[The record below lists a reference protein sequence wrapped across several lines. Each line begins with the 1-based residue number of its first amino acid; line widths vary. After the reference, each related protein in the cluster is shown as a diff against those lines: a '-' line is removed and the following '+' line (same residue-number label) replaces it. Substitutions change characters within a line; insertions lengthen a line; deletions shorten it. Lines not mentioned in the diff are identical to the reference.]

1 MYTIQLLLHVVVCYC
16 VRCVYVTDFFTVRL
30 EPFVPGQV
38 SLSRLSL
45 YTRMTAT
52 DVIRAHTL
60 MTNDVS
66 RRHSEVHAETRAYL
80 QCAGSFAAVT
90 LALRQVTLV

>member
-1 MYTIQLLLHVVVCYC
+1 MASTATHTINQYGPLVVFCGHL
-16 VRCVYVTDFFTVRL
+16 T
-30 EPFVPGQV
+30 
-38 SLSRLSL
+38 L

-66 RRHSEVHAETRAYL
+66 RRHSEVRAETRAYL